1 METTDK
7 EKKNIIINRRTGIAA
22 AAVAG
27 LLLLFTVFVAFAAL
41 LWSTGP
47 HGWREQGFH
56 ESGIRM
62 MGERG
67 GHMAGG
73 FSRFDNADATRGTV
87 TNISGDSFTLA
98 GNGAATQ
105 VKTSSS
111 TQYRGGNQVKVNDT
125 VIAFGTTTN
134 GTLNATQVIINP

>member
-22 AAVAG
+22 AVVAG
-27 LLLLFTVFVAFAAL
+27 LLVLFTIFAAFAAL

-47 HGWREQGFH
+47 HGLREQGFK

-73 FSRFDNADATRGTV
+73 FSRFGNADTARGTV
-87 TNISGDSFTLA
+87 TNVSGDSFTLA
-98 GNGAATQ
+98 GHGSATQ

-111 TQYRGGNQVKVNDT
+111 TQYQGGNQVKVNDT
-125 VIAFGTTTN
+125 VIAFGTTSS
-134 GTLNATQVIINP
+134 GTLQASQIIINP